1 MLKSSKSGTNGE
13 RKMLAFLSGFYRT
26 YQLAKAEVGS

>member
-1 MLKSSKSGTNGE
+1 
-13 RKMLAFLSGFYRT
+13 MLAFLSGFYRT